1 MASLKDV
8 ARLASVSLMTVSR
21 AINNPELLKPD
32 TLKQV
37 QRAIEELNYVPDFSA
52 RKIRGQGTKVSSIGV
67 LGIDTATTPF
77 SVEMILSIERTARQF
92 GWSSFVVNLT
102 EQEGYDQAIWQ
113 LLAQR
118 PDGIIYTTMGLRE
131 ITVHEKLRDKN
142 VVLANCLAKD
152 QTFPTYIPDDYHGQ
166 YFAIKHVIEKG
177 YRHPLCFYLPEDTV
191 AGPIRRKAVEDAWQ
205 DAGLPLSSL
214 RQYTMLFGD
223 EHYRDVI
230 GLLQQHCR
238 QQKADFDILIC
249 GNDRIAFLAYQVL
262 LSMGLRI
269 PEQVAVL
276 GYDNMIGTGELFY
289 PPLTTVQLPHYDL
302 GKEATLHII
311 QECNHNKTVQ
321 VPCQLIERESL

>member
-131 ITVHEKLRDKN
+131 ITAGRGVEPRGVHEDDDGAPPQPQHRPPGLGGQWREPDAAH
-142 VVLANCLAKD
+142 VEVLHGAPVLDQELDGAHGGGVSEAGVLAD
-152 QTFPTYIPDDYHGQ
+152 G
-166 YFAIKHVIEKG
+166 G
-177 YRHPLCFYLPEDTV
+177 G
-191 AGPIRRKAVEDAWQ
+191 AG
-205 DAGLPLSSL
+205 
-214 RQYTMLFGD
+214 
-223 EHYRDVI
+223 
-230 GLLQQHCR
+230 
-238 QQKADFDILIC
+238 
-249 GNDRIAFLAYQVL
+249 
-262 LSMGLRI
+262 
-269 PEQVAVL
+269 
-276 GYDNMIGTGELFY
+276 
-289 PPLTTVQLPHYDL
+289 
-302 GKEATLHII
+302 
-311 QECNHNKTVQ
+311 
-321 VPCQLIERESL
+321 

>member
-21 AINNPELLKPD
+21 AINNPELLKPE

-37 QRAIEELNYVPDFSA
+37 QDAIDQLNYVPDYSA

-67 LGIDTATTPF
+67 LAIDTATTPF
-77 SVEMILSIERTARQF
+77 SVEMILSIEQTAREF

-102 EQEGYDQAIWQ
+102 AQDCYENAIWQ

-131 ITVHEKLRDKN
+131 ITVHEKLFDKN
-142 VVLANCLAKD
+142 LVLANCLDK
-152 QTFPTYIPDDYHGQ
+152 THVFPTYIPDDYHGQ
-166 YFAIKHVIEKG
+166 YFAMKKVIEKG
-177 YRHPLCFYLPEDTV
+177 YRRPLCFYIPEESV
-191 AGPIRRKAVEDAWQ
+191 AGPIRRKAVEDAWLE
-205 DAGLPLSSL
+205 AGLPLADL
-214 RQYTMLFGD
+214 QQYTMIFGD

-230 GLLQQHCR
+230 EILKKHCVH
-238 QQKADFDILIC
+238 QKADFDILIC

-289 PPLTTVQLPHYDL
+289 PPLTTVQLPHYEL

-311 QECNHNKTVQ
+311 QERNHRDIVH
-321 VPCQLIERESL
+321 VPCQLVERESI

>member
-21 AINNPELLKPD
+21 AINNPELLKPE

-37 QRAIEELNYVPDFSA
+37 QSAIDELNYVPDYSA

-67 LGIDTATTPF
+67 LAIDTATTPF
-77 SVEMILSIERTARQF
+77 SVEMILSIEQTAREF

-102 EQEGYDQAIWQ
+102 AQDCYERAIWQ

-131 ITVHEKLRDKN
+131 ISVHEKLRDKN
-142 VVLANCLAKD
+142 LVLANCLDLEQA
-152 QTFPTYIPDDYHGQ
+152 FPTYIPDDYHGQ
-166 YFAIKHVIEKG
+166 YFAIKKIIEKG
-177 YRHPLCFYLPEDTV
+177 YRNPLCFYIPEESV
-191 AGPIRRKAVEDAWQ
+191 AGPIRRKAVEDAWH

-214 RQYTMLFGD
+214 RQYTMLYGD
-223 EHYRDVI
+223 EHYRDI
-230 GLLQQHCR
+230 IEILKKHCSY
-238 QQKADFDILIC
+238 QKADFDVLIC

-262 LSMGLRI
+262 LSMGLQI

-276 GYDNMIGTGELFY
+276 GFDNMIGTGELFY

-311 QECNHNKTVQ
+311 QARKHRDTIQ
-321 VPCQLIERESL
+321 LPCHLVERESL

>member
-21 AINNPELLKPD
+21 AINNPELLKPE

-37 QRAIEELNYVPDFSA
+37 QRAIDELNYVPDYSA
-52 RKIRGQGTKVSSIGV
+52 RKIRGQGTKASSIGV
-67 LGIDTATTPF
+67 LAIDTATTPF
-77 SVEMILSIERTARQF
+77 SVEIILSIEQTAREF
-92 GWSSFVVNLT
+92 GWSSFVVNMT
-102 EQEGYDQAIWQ
+102 AKDCHEQAIWQ

-118 PDGIIYTTMGLRE
+118 PDGIIYTSMGLQQ

-142 VVLANCLAKD
+142 LVLANCLDK
-152 QTFPTYIPDDYHGQ
+152 TGHYPTYIPDDYHGQ
-166 YFAIKHVIEKG
+166 YLAIKRVIAKG
-177 YRHPLCFYLPEDTV
+177 YRRPLCFYIPHETV
-191 AGPIRRKAVEDAWQ
+191 AGPVRRQAVEQAWQ
-205 DAGLPLSSL
+205 DAGLPLSNL
-214 RQYTMLFGD
+214 RQYTMAYGD

-230 GLLQQHCR
+230 DVLKRYCRHQQ
-238 QQKADFDILIC
+238 ADFDILIC

-276 GYDNMIGTGELFY
+276 GYDNMIGTSELFY
-289 PPLTTVQLPHYDL
+289 PPLTTVQLPHYNL

-311 QECNHNKTVQ
+311 QQRNHSETIQ